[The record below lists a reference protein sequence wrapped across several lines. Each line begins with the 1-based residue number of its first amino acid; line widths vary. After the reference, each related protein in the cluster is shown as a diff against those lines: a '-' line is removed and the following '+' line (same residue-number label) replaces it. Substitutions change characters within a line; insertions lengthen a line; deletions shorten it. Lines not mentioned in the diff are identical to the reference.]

1 MMTAHSPQ
9 TVTTIPQM
17 NPKVQLVTSAF
28 GVDQQW
34 QINNLIGLEPDR
46 WQSEERLIRARKPVI
61 QWRMLVTRLKD
72 QQEKKRKYRWS

>member
-1 MMTAHSPQ
+1 
-9 TVTTIPQM
+9 M

-46 WQSEERLIRARKPVI
+46 WQSEERLIRARKLVI

-72 QQEKKRKYRWS
+72 QQEKKGSIDGVEVGRQEESTTK